1 MTFIKIVIMMETKEY
16 LNSYLLSLVG
26 AKQLPKSSHVRTSLI
41 DNEFDKTRTQFDSKI
56 QYTF

>member
-1 MTFIKIVIMMETKEY
+1 MMETKEY

-26 AKQLPKSSHVRTSLI
+26 AKQLSKSSHVRTSLI
-41 DNEFDKTRTQFDSKI
+41 DHEFDKTRTQFDSKI